1 MHNAACVST
10 LVMSCDTTSHAM
22 DVCALWVWTR
32 THALGMKLCIPDV
45 RWATACQRTCKSLL
59 QPVEEGG
66 GVWTS
71 SMICLMSLAQFQF
84 EG

>member
-10 LVMSCDTTSHAM
+10 LVTSCDTTSHAM

-66 GVWTS
+66 GVWTL